1 MTNDEIAK
9 HATETASKMTAHI
22 LDPKMAREMFD
33 RIYGQC
39 LAGLSGNP
47 MFDCKKAMKGE

>member
-1 MTNDEIAK
+1 MTNDKIAK

-22 LDPKMAREMFD
+22 FDPKMAREMFD

-39 LAGLSGNP
+39 LVGLSGNP
-47 MFDCKKAMKGE
+47 MYDCKQQNK

>member
-9 HATETASKMTAHI
+9 RATETARKMTEHI
-22 LDPKMAREMFD
+22 FDPKRAREMFD

-39 LAGLSGNP
+39 LVGLGGNP
-47 MFDCKKAMKGE
+47 MYDCKQQNK

>member
-1 MTNDEIAK
+1 MTNEEIAK
-9 HATETASKMTAHI
+9 HATETAGKMTAHI

-39 LAGLSGNP
+39 LAGMNP
-47 MFDCKKAMKGE
+47 IYDCKQNK

>member
-9 HATETASKMTAHI
+9 HATETAGKMTAHI
-22 LDPKMAREMFD
+22 FDPKRAREMFD

-39 LAGLSGNP
+39 LVGLSGNP
-47 MFDCKKAMKGE
+47 MYDCKQQNK